1 MSKTV
6 DYIIVGQ
13 GLAGTWI
20 GFQLIKKGYSILVI
34 NHSSLSNSS
43 LVAGGLFNPLLAKR
57 QKLSYLAHEI
67 YPHIESVY
75 AEIETYVNH
84 RVLKQE
90 PIQYMIESIEELNT
104 WSVLCETEAYK
115 PFVKMID
122 FVNFPSIDAK
132 YGGVEIQ
139 HSGWVNIP
147 ELLQAFKEKLNQ
159 DFAYLDEI
167 FNQEDLNIDEDG
179 ISYKDIKAK
188 GIVYA
193 QGTPTIHQ
201 EIIRLK
207 PAKGEILRV
216 NIPKLELPFIPQ
228 QGVFM
233 LPLGDGNF
241 KIGSTFEWK
250 DLSEN
255 TTEEGKMQLLKKW
268 LNFYKGDYTI
278 VGQEAGVRPSSNDR
292 RPILGALDKDN
303 KSFVFNGLGSKGV
316 ALAPYFS
323 LQLADF
329 ITEGIAIDREVDLKR
344 FKWL

>member
-20 GFQLIKKGYSILVI
+20 GFQLIKKGYSIMVV

-43 LVAGGLFNPLLAKR
+43 WVAGGLYNPLLAKR

-75 AEIETYVNH
+75 EEIETYINH
-84 RVLKQE
+84 SVLKAE
-90 PIQYMIESIEELNT
+90 PIQYIIESIEELNT

-115 PFVKMID
+115 PFVKIID
-122 FVNFPSIDAK
+122 FVDVPSIDAP
-132 YGGVEIQ
+132 YGVVQIQ

-147 ELLQAFKEKLNQ
+147 ELLQAFRAKLVAET
-159 DFAYLDEI
+159 AYLDEV
-167 FNQEDLNIDEDG
+167 FMQEDLLINAEG
-179 ISYKDIKAK
+179 VNYKGIKAK

-193 QGTPTIHQ
+193 QGTPTFHQ
-201 EIIRLK
+201 GIIRLK

-216 NIPKLELPFIPQ
+216 NIPQLEFSFIPQ

-250 DLSEN
+250 DLSDR
-255 TTEEGKMQLLKKW
+255 TTEEGKEQLLKKW
-268 LNFYKGDYTI
+268 QNYYKGAFTI
-278 VGQEAGVRPSSNDR
+278 TGQEAGVRPSSNDR
-292 RPILGALDKDN
+292 RPILGALDQDN

-323 LQLADF
+323 LQLANF
-329 ITEGIAIDREVDLKR
+329 ITEGTAIDKEVDLKR

>member
-1 MSKTV
+1 
-6 DYIIVGQ
+6 
-13 GLAGTWI
+13 
-20 GFQLIKKGYSILVI
+20 
-34 NHSSLSNSS
+34 
-43 LVAGGLFNPLLAKR
+43 
-57 QKLSYLAHEI
+57 
-67 YPHIESVY
+67 VY

-90 PIQYMIESIEELNT
+90 PIQYIIESIEELNT

-147 ELLQAFKEKLNQ
+147 ELLQAFKAKLVAET
-159 DFAYLDEI
+159 AYLDEI
-167 FNQEDLNIDEDG
+167 FNQEDLNIDADG

-323 LQLADF
+323 LQLANF

>member
-1 MSKTV
+1 LSKTV

-43 LVAGGLFNPLLAKR
+43 LVAGGLYNPLLAKR

-90 PIQYMIESIEELNT
+90 PIQYIVESIEELNT

-147 ELLQAFKEKLNQ
+147 ELLQAFKAKLVAET
-159 DFAYLDEI
+159 AYLDEI
-167 FNQEDLNIDEDG
+167 FNQEDLNIDADG

-228 QGVFM
+228 QGIFM

-323 LQLADF
+323 LQLANF

>member
-1 MSKTV
+1 LSKTV

-43 LVAGGLFNPLLAKR
+43 LVAGGLYNPLLAKR

-84 RVLKQE
+84 SVLKQE
-90 PIQYMIESIEELNT
+90 PIQYIIESIEELNT

-147 ELLQAFKEKLNQ
+147 ELLQAFKAKLVAET
-159 DFAYLDEI
+159 AYLDEI
-167 FNQEDLNIDEDG
+167 FNQEDLNIDADG

-323 LQLADF
+323 LQLANF

>member
-20 GFQLIKKGYSILVI
+20 GFQLIKKGYSIMVV

-43 LVAGGLFNPLLAKR
+43 WVAGGLYNPLLAKR

-75 AEIETYVNH
+75 EEIETYINH
-84 RVLKQE
+84 SVLKAE
-90 PIQYMIESIEELNT
+90 PIQYIIESIEELNT

-122 FVNFPSIDAK
+122 FVDVPSIDAP
-132 YGGVEIQ
+132 YGGVQIQ

-147 ELLQAFKEKLNQ
+147 ELLQAFRAKLVAEM
-159 DFAYLDEI
+159 AYLDEV
-167 FNQEDLNIDEDG
+167 FMQEDLLINAEG
-179 ISYKDIKAK
+179 VNYKGIKAK
-188 GIVYA
+188 AIVYA
-193 QGTPTIHQ
+193 QGTPTFHQ
-201 EIIRLK
+201 DIIRLK

-216 NIPKLELPFIPQ
+216 NIPQLELPFIPQ

-250 DLSEN
+250 DLSDI
-255 TTEEGKMQLLKKW
+255 TTEDGKEQLLKKW
-268 LNFYKGDYTI
+268 QNYYKGAFTI
-278 VGQEAGVRPSSNDR
+278 TGQEAGVRPSSNDR
-292 RPILGALDKDN
+292 RPILGALDQNN

-323 LQLADF
+323 SQLANF
-329 ITEGIAIDREVDLKR
+329 ITEGTAIDKEVDLKR

>member
-1 MSKTV
+1 LSKTV

-20 GFQLIKKGYSILVI
+20 GFQLIKKGCTVLVI
-34 NHSSLSNSS
+34 NYSSLSNSS
-43 LVAGGLFNPLLAKR
+43 LVAGGLYNPLLAKR

-75 AEIETYVNH
+75 AEIEAYINH
-84 RVLKQE
+84 SVLKQE
-90 PIQYMIESIEELNT
+90 PIQYIVESIEELNT

-115 PFVKMID
+115 PFVKMTD
-122 FVNFPSIDAK
+122 LVDFPSIDAPH
-132 YGGVEIQ
+132 GVVEIL

-147 ELLQAFKEKLNQ
+147 ELLQAFKEKLRQ
-159 DFAYLDEI
+159 DFAYLDEV
-167 FNQEDLNIDEDG
+167 FNQEELNIDADG
-179 ISYKDIKAK
+179 VNYRDIKAK

-201 EIIRLK
+201 DIIMLK

-268 LNFYKGDYTI
+268 LNFYKGEYTI

-323 LQLADF
+323 LQLANF
-329 ITEGIAIDREVDLKR
+329 ITEGTAIDREVDIKR

>member
-1 MSKTV
+1 LSKTV

-20 GFQLIKKGYSILVI
+20 GFQLIKKGCTVLVI

-43 LVAGGLFNPLLAKR
+43 LVAGGLYNPLLAKR

-84 RVLKQE
+84 SVLKQE
-90 PIQYMIESIEELNT
+90 PIQYIIESIEELNT

-115 PFVKMID
+115 PFVKMTD
-122 FVNFPSIDAK
+122 LVDFPSIDAPH
-132 YGGVEIQ
+132 GGVEIL

-147 ELLQAFKEKLNQ
+147 ELLQAFKEKLRQ
-159 DFAYLDEI
+159 DFAYLDEV
-167 FNQEDLNIDEDG
+167 FNQEELCIDADG
-179 ISYKDIKAK
+179 VSYKDIKAK

-201 EIIRLK
+201 DIIRLK

-268 LNFYKGDYTI
+268 LNFYKGEYTI

-292 RPILGALDKDN
+292 RPILGALDQDN

-323 LQLADF
+323 SQLANF
-329 ITEGIAIDREVDLKR
+329 ITEGTAIDKEVDLKR

>member
-20 GFQLIKKGYSILVI
+20 GFQLIKKGYSIMVV

-43 LVAGGLFNPLLAKR
+43 WVAGGLYNPLLAKR

-75 AEIETYVNH
+75 EEIETYINH
-84 RVLKQE
+84 SVLKAE
-90 PIQYMIESIEELNT
+90 PIQYIIESIEELNT

-122 FVNFPSIDAK
+122 FVDVPSIDAP
-132 YGGVEIQ
+132 YGGVQIQ

-147 ELLQAFKEKLNQ
+147 ELLQAFRAKLVAEM
-159 DFAYLDEI
+159 AYLDEV
-167 FNQEDLNIDEDG
+167 FMQEDLLINAEG
-179 ISYKDIKAK
+179 VNYKGIKAK

-193 QGTPTIHQ
+193 QGTPTFHQ
-201 EIIRLK
+201 GIIRLK

-216 NIPKLELPFIPQ
+216 NIPQLEFSFIPQ

-250 DLSEN
+250 DLSDR
-255 TTEEGKMQLLKKW
+255 TTEEGKEQLLKKW
-268 LNFYKGDYTI
+268 QNYYKGAFTI
-278 VGQEAGVRPSSNDR
+278 TGQEAGVRPSSNDR
-292 RPILGALDKDN
+292 RPILGALDQDK

-323 LQLADF
+323 LQLANF
-329 ITEGIAIDREVDLKR
+329 ITEGTAIDKEVDLKR
-344 FKWL
+344 FKWM

>member
-1 MSKTV
+1 LSKTV

-43 LVAGGLFNPLLAKR
+43 LVAGGLYNPLLAKR

-84 RVLKQE
+84 SVLKHE
-90 PIQYMIESIEELNT
+90 PIQYIIESIEELNT

-147 ELLQAFKEKLNQ
+147 ELLQAFKAKLVAET
-159 DFAYLDEI
+159 AYLDEI
-167 FNQEDLNIDEDG
+167 FNQEDLNIDADG
-179 ISYKDIKAK
+179 ISYIDIKAK

-292 RPILGALDKDN
+292 RPILGALDNDN

-323 LQLADF
+323 LQLANF

>member
-43 LVAGGLFNPLLAKR
+43 LVAGGLYNPLLAKR

-90 PIQYMIESIEELNT
+90 PIQYIIESIEELNT

-159 DFAYLDEI
+159 DFAYLDEV

-250 DLSEN
+250 DLSEKLN
-255 TTEEGKMQLLKKW
+255 QVRQL
-268 LNFYKGDYTI
+268 
-278 VGQEAGVRPSSNDR
+278 R
-292 RPILGALDKDN
+292 
-303 KSFVFNGLGSKGV
+303 FVH
-316 ALAPYFS
+316 
-323 LQLADF
+323 
-329 ITEGIAIDREVDLKR
+329 TM
-344 FKWL
+344 

>member
-20 GFQLIKKGYSILVI
+20 GFQLIKKGCTVLVI

-43 LVAGGLFNPLLAKR
+43 LVAGGLYNPLLAKR

-75 AEIETYVNH
+75 AEIEAYINH
-84 RVLKQE
+84 SVLKQE
-90 PIQYMIESIEELNT
+90 PIQYIIESIEELNT

-115 PFVKMID
+115 PFVRMTD
-122 FVNFPSIDAK
+122 LVDFPSIDAPH
-132 YGGVEIQ
+132 GVVEIL

-147 ELLQAFKEKLNQ
+147 ELLQASKEKLRQ

-167 FNQEDLNIDEDG
+167 FNQEELNIDADG
-179 ISYKDIKAK
+179 VSYKDIKAK

-201 EIIRLK
+201 DILRLK

-233 LPLGDGNF
+233 LPLGEGHF

-268 LNFYKGDYTI
+268 LNFYKGEYTI

-323 LQLADF
+323 LQLANF
-329 ITEGIAIDREVDLKR
+329 ITEGTAIDREVDIKR